1 MTTLTTPRPS
11 TSPDLRQRRSIRR
24 AIQTT
29 WIQHRAALLSFAF
42 IFAVIV
48 TAIVVCQIYTHGSYA
63 SYVNHGCVARP
74 INHVPCGDL
83 DNALQNMNDVFTGLL
98 IVLGVLPMLVGAF
111 VGAPLLSNEFE
122 SGTFRFTWTQG
133 TGRTRYFLTKF
144 GVLALFFTIVTFVI
158 GILFGNWYAHPFEV
172 TGADSHWQGGLFD
185 TTGWMLAAWSLF
197 ALACGS
203 FLGVITKRT
212 VSAIATTAFVVSALL
227 GAAYEVL
234 PRLLKLWTLS
244 SSKILAI
251 GLNYGS
257 LNGGQLEAGL
267 NGRWVVGGYLT
278 GPKGQVLNR
287 ASANNIFDRA
297 LSSNGGSVGA
307 ARWLSNHHYTLWTTY
322 QPSSHFWV
330 FQSVE
335 VVVVLGLA
343 ALFIWG
349 TVRRI
354 GRS

>member
-1 MTTLTTPRPS
+1 MTTLTSPRPS
-11 TSPDLRQRRSIRR
+11 ISPDLSQRRSIGRE
-24 AIQTT
+24 IQTT
-29 WIQHRAALLSFAF
+29 WIQHRAALISFAG
-42 IFAVIV
+42 IFV
-48 TAIVVCQIYTHGSYA
+48 AIVAAIAVCQIYTHGSYA

-83 DNALQNMNDVFTGLL
+83 DNTLQNMNDVFTGLL
-98 IVLGVLPMLVGAF
+98 IVLGVLPILVGAF

-133 TGRTRYFLTKF
+133 MGRTRYFLTTF
-144 GVLALFFTIVTFVI
+144 GVLAVFFTIITLVI

-203 FLGVITKRT
+203 FLGAVTKRT
-212 VSAIATTAFVVSALL
+212 VSAIAATTFVVSALL

-244 SSKILAI
+244 SSKIPAS

-257 LNGGQLEAGL
+257 LSGGQLVAGL
-267 NGRWVVGGYLT
+267 NGKWTVGGYLT
-278 GPKGQVLNR
+278 GPKGQVLNSV
-287 ASANNIFDRA
+287 SANKIFSRA
-297 LSSNGGSVGA
+297 MDIGRGSVGA

-343 ALFIWG
+343 ALLISG